1 MHDCRQTE
9 RHKTRVFSSWPSEIN
24 QILLV
29 IHQQSTDPCSEN
41 IIYFLPA
48 NVSCDTDT
56 AMKKLASHTL
66 WTELALSN
74 QKFIVVATSRMIGI
88 HRSSV
93 DIRRRLSSAFQSFSI
108 ISNAGNAA
116 FPMLAV
122 VGNARDSVL

>member
-9 RHKTRVFSSWPSEIN
+9 RHKTRVFSSWSSEVN

-29 IHQQSTDPCSEN
+29 MHQQSTDPSSEN

-56 AMKKLASHTL
+56 AMKKQASHTL

-93 DIRRRLSSAFQSFSI
+93 DIRRRPSSAFQSFPI

-116 FPMLAV
+116 FTMLAV